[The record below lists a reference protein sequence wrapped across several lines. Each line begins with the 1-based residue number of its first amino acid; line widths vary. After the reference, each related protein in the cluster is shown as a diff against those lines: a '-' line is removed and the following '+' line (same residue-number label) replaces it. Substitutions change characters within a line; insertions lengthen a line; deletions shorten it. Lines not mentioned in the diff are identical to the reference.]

1 MVTDKGDRARAG
13 QDFTDL
19 TVGPVPTE
27 AAKKMM
33 IENHYAHKWNTG
45 FGVENIGVFRGG
57 ILLGAASFGHA
68 MNPGAWGS
76 VADIDPARCLELNR
90 LWIDDELGRNTETWL
105 MSRSWGALRE
115 KGYQLVQ
122 SFADGR
128 LGVGTI
134 YQAANFS
141 YHGYH
146 ETLFHRGRDGVV
158 WHDTPFSNAARAL
171 AMLKRNLLHARGHIA
186 ETFTVRTYRYL
197 YPLSKYARRKIK
209 LPHMPYP
216 KERAGERV
224 VNGYTAPPLQVARSI
239 HIADIWLRD
248 GDAADLYGYLNR
260 TTDGQADRYLAEA
273 ADNEWISQLRE
284 SVADALF

>member
-1 MVTDKGDRARAG
+1 MAKDNTRGG
-13 QDFTDL
+13 QDFSGV
-19 TVGPVPTE
+19 TVGMIPKD
-27 AAKKMM
+27 AARKMM
-33 IENHYAHKWNTG
+33 VENHYAHKWSTP
-45 FGVENIGVFRGG
+45 FGIENVGIYRGG
-57 ILLGAASFGHA
+57 RLLGAASFGHA

-76 VADIDPARCLELNR
+76 VADIDPAKCLELNR

-105 MSRSWGALRE
+105 MARSWEILRAS
-115 KGYQLVQ
+115 GYQLVQ

-134 YQAANFS
+134 YQAANLT

-146 ETLFHRGRDGVV
+146 ETLFHRDRAGAV
-158 WHDTPFSNAARAL
+158 WHDTAFSNTRSASG
-171 AMLKRNLLHARGHIA
+171 MLERNLLHARGLIV
-186 ETFTVRTYRYL
+186 ESFKVRTYRYL

-209 LPHMPYP
+209 LPTLPYP

-224 VNGYTAPPLQVARSI
+224 VAEYTAPPLQVARAI
-239 HIADIWLRD
+239 HIADVWLRD

-260 TTDGQADRYLAEA
+260 TTDGRAERYLAEA